1 MEHSFISIGMTLI
14 RKSPCLLDLFCAM
27 FFLTFGNLTLDYS
40 LWMTAFSMNTLWLA
54 LHRHIRGQGRYVWV
68 AAPVWCWPFPGEW
81 VWDLR
86 KHLPKETKSKIER
99 QVYSMT
105 RFLDKKILR
114 CNHDQK
120 VTRHDSAFH
129 VLHMLD
135 ISQLTYYTY
144 MYPIASM

>member
-1 MEHSFISIGMTLI
+1 MTLI

-86 KHLPKETKSKIER
+86 KHLPKENQVKNWKTSIQYDKIPW
-99 QVYSMT
+99 
-105 RFLDKKILR
+105 
-114 CNHDQK
+114 QK
-120 VTRHDSAFH
+120 NPEMQSWPESYQARLCISCATH
-129 VLHMLD
+129 VGHIPTNLLYLHVSHSIHVGYIYLH
-135 ISQLTYYTY
+135 Y
-144 MYPIASM
+144 